1 MVGLVCLCSVDL
13 KILIA
18 YSSVIHMG
26 LMVIGLFRGSVLG
39 YLGAVLMMIAHGFR
53 SPGLFSMANFNYE
66 VTGRRNISFQKGV
79 SFLYPYRRLFWFFL
93 LASNIAAP
101 PSLSLVSEIMVC
113 VSILKLGG
121 VLFFVVLFA
130 TFFSAG
136 YNLYLYSCQQ
146 GGSALLVGFGGS
158 LSSSFALSSFMHVFP
173 AYLSVYSVFLLLFW
187 RDSLIESI

>member
-26 LMVIGLFRGSVLG
+26 LIVVGLLSGSVLG
-39 YLGAVLMMIAHGFR
+39 YLGAVLMMISHGFR

-66 VTGRRNISFQKGV
+66 VTGSRNIFFQKGV
-79 SFLYPYRRLFWFFL
+79 SFLYPYRSFFWFFL
-93 LASNIAAP
+93 LASNMAAP
-101 PSLSLVSEIMVC
+101 PSLSLVSEVIVC
-113 VSILKLGG
+113 VSILKLGE
-121 VLFFVVLFA
+121 VLFFVVFFA

-146 GGSALLVGFGGS
+146 GRSALLVGFGRS
-158 LSSSFALSSFMHVFP
+158 MSSSFVLSSYMHVFP
-173 AYLSVYSVFLLLFW
+173 AYLSVFAVFLLCFW
-187 RDSLIESI
+187 RDSLIESV